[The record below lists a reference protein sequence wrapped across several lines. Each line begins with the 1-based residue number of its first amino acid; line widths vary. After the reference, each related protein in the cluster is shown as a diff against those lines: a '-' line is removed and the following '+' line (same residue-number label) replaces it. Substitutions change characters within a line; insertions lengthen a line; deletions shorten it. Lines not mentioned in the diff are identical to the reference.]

1 MNHPNSPS
9 SAEPAGFEP
18 AKLDHDVV
26 ELIGAAHAPELAP
39 QRLVN
44 RVRSKVMR
52 SIAEMSLEK
61 HSTVRA
67 HENTWQ
73 AFLDKV
79 EFKLLNEVDGI
90 ASYLLRLQPGAVL
103 PAHHH
108 PVDEECVVLEGDL
121 RIGEKLV
128 LKAGDFHLAR
138 KDVPHAEITTA
149 SGALIFL
156 RGAMPTVD
164 HVF

>member
-1 MNHPNSPS
+1 MNHPIPPS
-9 SAEPAGFEP
+9 SPDREFG
-18 AKLDHDVV
+18 KLDDDVV
-26 ELIGAAHAPELAP
+26 ETIGAAHAPELAS

-52 SIAEMSLEK
+52 SIAEMSLDK
-61 HSTVRA
+61 HSTVFA
-67 HENTWQ
+67 QENTWH

-128 LKAGDFHLAR
+128 LNAGDFHLAR
-138 KDVPHAEITTA
+138 KDIPHAEITTTN
-149 SGALIFL
+149 GALIFL
-156 RGAMPTVD
+156 RGAMPTPD
-164 HVF
+164 HAF

>member
-1 MNHPNSPS
+1 MNHPSAPS
-9 SAEPAGFEP
+9 SQDSARVDRAT
-18 AKLDHDVV
+18 LDDDVI

-61 HSTVRA
+61 HSTVHA
-67 HENTWQ
+67 HENTWH
-73 AFLDKV
+73 AFLDNV

-121 RIGEKLV
+121 RIGEKLI

-138 KDVPHAEITTA
+138 KDVPHAEITTEN
-149 SGALIFL
+149 GALIFL
-156 RGAMPTVD
+156 RGAMPTAD
-164 HVF
+164 HLF